1 MSSNFKKY
9 ALDFIVVF
17 LGISVS
23 FGLNNLNEKRKDRVS
38 EKNYYENLLE
48 DARQDLSNLEN
59 QIMVCEQRLDASNEI
74 LILVQNNSS
83 IKEIVSN
90 SFNAIRQMSN
100 HFKPIDATYEDLK
113 SSGNLKLIQDNSLK
127 NEILNYYSYLTGVTE
142 TISNGSQFA
151 TNIFIEKKNFI
162 KAGWFHIDFVRK
174 SIDSSKI
181 NLEKVKLNQSD
192 RKAFDEQMISDA
204 VLYVFINARLISLYK
219 KIIPEVKK
227 HIKILEKKANSY

>member
-1 MSSNFKKY
+1 MASNFKKY

-90 SFNAIRQMSN
+90 SFNAIKQMSN

-204 VLYVFINARLISLYK
+204 ALYVFINARLISLYK

>member
-1 MSSNFKKY
+1 MASNFKKY

>member
-1 MSSNFKKY
+1 VASNFKKY

-59 QIMVCEQRLDASNEI
+59 QIMVCEQRLDASNKI

-90 SFNAIRQMSN
+90 SFNAVRQMSN

-151 TNIFIEKKNFI
+151 TNIFIEKKNFT

>member
-1 MSSNFKKY
+1 MASNFKKY

-38 EKNYYENLLE
+38 EKNYYKNLLE

-100 HFKPIDATYEDLK
+100 K
-113 SSGNLKLIQDNSLK
+113 
-127 NEILNYYSYLTGVTE
+127 
-142 TISNGSQFA
+142 
-151 TNIFIEKKNFI
+151 
-162 KAGWFHIDFVRK
+162 R
-174 SIDSSKI
+174 
-181 NLEKVKLNQSD
+181 
-192 RKAFDEQMISDA
+192 
-204 VLYVFINARLISLYK
+204 
-219 KIIPEVKK
+219 
-227 HIKILEKKANSY
+227 

>member
-1 MSSNFKKY
+1 MASNFKKY

-90 SFNAIRQMSN
+90 SFNAVRQMSN

>member
-1 MSSNFKKY
+1 MASNFKKY

-59 QIMVCEQRLDASNEI
+59 QIMDCEQRLDASNEI

-90 SFNAIRQMSN
+90 SFNAVRQMSN

-127 NEILNYYSYLTGVTE
+127 NEILNYYSYLKGVTE
-142 TISNGSQFA
+142 IISNGSQFA

>member
-1 MSSNFKKY
+1 MASNFKKY

-59 QIMVCEQRLDASNEI
+59 QIMVCKQRLDASNEI

-204 VLYVFINARLISLYK
+204 ALYVFINARLISLYK

>member
-1 MSSNFKKY
+1 MASNFKKY

-204 VLYVFINARLISLYK
+204 ALYVFINARLISLYK